1 MKIKRCKRG
10 FFEGAF
16 LVYIDTSPCRC
27 ESGICRYGGDCDA
40 TDGEF
45 TLLAVHDAQQAA
57 IAAAIEILD
66 SLEEISTESWAGI
79 AAGCWIDM
87 SEIRKALAQ
96 LRAVKE
102 EADDA

>member
-1 MKIKRCKRG
+1 MKARRVKSIDLINKTITFGG
-10 FFEGAF
+10 FEDIPADIYKAEA
-16 LVYIDTSPCRC
+16 LVVIPAADY
-27 ESGICRYGGDCDA
+27 
-40 TDGEF
+40 
-45 TLLAVHDAQQAA
+45 DAQQAA